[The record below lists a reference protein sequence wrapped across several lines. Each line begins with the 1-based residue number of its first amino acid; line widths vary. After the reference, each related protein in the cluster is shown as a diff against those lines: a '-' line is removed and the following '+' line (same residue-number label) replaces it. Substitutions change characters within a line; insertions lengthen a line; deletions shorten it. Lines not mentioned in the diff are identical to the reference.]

1 MQTLPVAYMGA
12 GLKGYTVYF
21 ALNFNAVLL
30 KHLQQRLK
38 VSAYLSNCQNCNP
51 GFCSNII
58 GAEKILFL
66 ARRRDLRKISLDTP
80 DYTAV
85 VLPLDNIHHAI
96 AIDYD
101 PVEGYVYWT
110 DDEARAIQRS
120 KLDGTGKLTLEKRGR
135 EWGWWRGETPRD

>member
-1 MQTLPVAYMGA
+1 M
-12 GLKGYTVYF
+12 
-21 ALNFNAVLL
+21 
-30 KHLQQRLK
+30 
-38 VSAYLSNCQNCNP
+38 
-51 GFCSNII
+51 
-58 GAEKILFL
+58 
-66 ARRRDLRKISLDTP
+66 RKISLDTP

-120 KLDGTGKLTLEKRGR
+120 KLDGTGKWNLGSGGGPQVSSILIPLVIMIMIYYVHVKEGDKMNG
-135 EWGWWRGETPRD
+135 PC

>member
-1 MQTLPVAYMGA
+1 M
-12 GLKGYTVYF
+12 K
-21 ALNFNAVLL
+21 
-30 KHLQQRLK
+30 
-38 VSAYLSNCQNCNP
+38 LSNLLTSI
-51 GFCSNII
+51 FFADIII
-58 GAEKILFL
+58 GPEKILFL

-85 VLPLDNIHHAI
+85 VLPLSNILHAI

-120 KLDGTGKLTLEKRGR
+120 KLDGTGKFIV
-135 EWGWWRGETPRD
+135 P

>member
-1 MQTLPVAYMGA
+1 M
-12 GLKGYTVYF
+12 
-21 ALNFNAVLL
+21 
-30 KHLQQRLK
+30 
-38 VSAYLSNCQNCNP
+38 
-51 GFCSNII
+51 
-58 GAEKILFL
+58 
-66 ARRRDLRKISLDTP
+66 RKISLDTP

-120 KLDGTGKLTLEKRGR
+120 KLDGTGKWNLGSGAGGGGGGGGGVK
-135 EWGWWRGETPRD
+135 